1 MGNKNEEK
9 RNWVSPALEPTRKKL
24 RENEIS
30 VGIESTKERNG
41 RKEGRK
47 KEGRLVGHG
56 PINEKRREE

>member
-30 VGIESTKERNG
+30 VGIESTKG
-41 RKEGRK
+41 KKWKEGRK
-47 KEGRLVGHG
+47 
-56 PINEKRREE
+56 EKRRQTCGTWTHK